1 MCEAIYRLA
10 SWGYS
15 LRPGGSH
22 AGAFEAVAAA
32 AAKRLKRTDAKGLA
46 LSYKRVE
53 QIYQA
58 WLRTE
63 VERGRLEGA
72 MVRGTWQRYA
82 VQSLRNAAPAQVHA
96 VGDVFKLADPAGG
109 LRVDGWRGPRV
120 AGYTTSAPEEVAGS
134 PADCSDTHRRSQCRR
149 GSRQRPAPPHRLA
162 GTSSIA
168 CMATPSPTRTMQ
180 SPRQSAADL
189 EDGH

>member
-1 MCEAIYRLA
+1 MGTHHQHVETPEGRAAAEELMCEAIYRLA

-96 VGDVFKLADPAGG
+96 VGDVFKLADLLLVHKADWPPPAGSEDWLPQG
-109 LRVDGWRGPRV
+109 DFELTAGADREWR
-120 AGYTTSAPEEVAGS
+120 
-134 PADCSDTHRRSQCRR
+134 
-149 GSRQRPAPPHRLA
+149 
-162 GTSSIA
+162 
-168 CMATPSPTRTMQ
+168 ATPRL
-180 SPRQSAADL
+180 RL
-189 EDGH
+189 KR